1 MSSNADEELF
11 YPRPAES
18 DIEPEGAAADRTNSS
33 KKAEPFSESVTDEP
47 SDDCVC
53 KICYELLLD
62 PVALYCGHTFCQL
75 CIAKLCFNNGMLA
88 TFRCPLCNQPCQTM
102 SSVNIQLRDIVQS
115 KYPQLTEQ
123 RRKDMSKDDKSLVD
137 SVLKTRQAE
146 MHHHRTDHVP
156 RNAARVM
163 VSPWAIGACIVLMM
177 LFVLCVALVTVISVI
192 NTADSDNFLTKSV
205 SRWDSSDVV
214 EWVDGLGDWAHQYRE
229 IFIRQKIN
237 GPRLLLLHD
246 QKDLHTLGIEQG
258 FPSAGF
264 LEAIEEL
271 RQHEF
276 HRPRNFQQYKAAHQ
290 KQVLTLALC
299 YKMWPRITFL
309 STYLFNYRDVFVPTL
324 KPHVLALMGRSEQY
338 LESHMQP
345 DNSDAATEP
354 VQLEEGTAVVTEER
368 RKGKQVVEDEMTI
381 GQQLVIFAAILLVPH
396 VLPSSSIA
404 W

>member
-33 KKAEPFSESVTDEP
+33 KKAEPFSEVYRRA

-53 KICYELLLD
+53 QICYELLLD
-62 PVALYCGHTFCQL
+62 PVALYCGHT
-75 CIAKLCFNNGMLA
+75 K
-88 TFRCPLCNQPCQTM
+88 
-102 SSVNIQLRDIVQS
+102 SVKGHFLSAHN
-115 KYPQLTEQ
+115 
-123 RRKDMSKDDKSLVD
+123 KS
-137 SVLKTRQAE
+137 
-146 MHHHRTDHVP
+146 
-156 RNAARVM
+156 NAVE
-163 VSPWAIGACIVLMM
+163 P
-177 LFVLCVALVTVISVI
+177 LVTVTSVI

-276 HRPRNFQQYKAAHQ
+276 HRPRNFQQYKAAQ
-290 KQVLTLALC
+290 SEASPDLSSVLQ
-299 YKMWPRITFL
+299 
-309 STYLFNYRDVFVPTL
+309 DV
-324 KPHVLALMGRSEQY
+324 
-338 LESHMQP
+338 
-345 DNSDAATEP
+345 ATHHLPLNLP
-354 VQLEEGTAVVTEER
+354 VQLPR
-368 RKGKQVVEDEMTI
+368 RVCTHVEAPCFGPYGKK
-381 GQQLVIFAAILLVPH
+381 
-396 VLPSSSIA
+396 
-404 W
+404 